1 MKTVSLALGQDID
14 ALDYLIDKGDN
25 NFRALYYPAGRK
37 DILDQQV
44 RAGKHTDYGS
54 FTYLFQD
61 DVGGLQVLNHKT
73 QKFQHAPPIKD
84 CCIVNCGDMMERITN
99 NTFTSTMHQVV
110 NPFKTVTGKDG
121 HEYYPQRQSFAYFCN
136 VNFDQKLPCLPNTYD
151 AKNPKKFKPVKSFD
165 YLMARLNATHI

>member
-1 MKTVSLALGQDID
+1 MFECGSDKEHHDHTPNLWPPEESLPNFKQEWMDLFWSLQEINRNMMKTVSLALGQEID

-44 RAGKHTDYGS
+44 RAGQHTDYGS

-73 QKFQHAPPIKD
+73 QQFQHAPPIKD

-99 NTFTSTMHQVV
+99 KTFTSTLHQVV
-110 NPFKTVTGKDG
+110 NPF
-121 HEYYPQRQSFAYFCN
+121 
-136 VNFDQKLPCLPNTYD
+136 
-151 AKNPKKFKPVKSFD
+151 
-165 YLMARLNATHI
+165 